1 MKNSKSNLNT
11 KSANVARNAAP
22 AMVAAPV
29 QRSYSIV
36 SPKGKL
42 FTFSNVAKF
51 SARFN
56 LDRSAV
62 SRVAQ
67 GIRGSHKGWTTPVAQ

>member
-1 MKNSKSNLNT
+1 MKNSKSNRNT
-11 KSANVARNAAP
+11 KSTNVARNAAP

-36 SPKGKL
+36 SPSGKIH
-42 FTFSNVAKF
+42 TFSNVARF
-51 SARFN
+51 SSKYN